1 MSDVFAQ
8 YLGLCRPCWQRAL
21 GEELQQKAAE
31 GKPLHLLLALFCTA
45 QQLRDCLLT
54 SGRLMNVNAHPP
66 DQAARSSQ
74 SISIAR
80 AVIMGSKA
88 QRHLVQRWVSLGVCP
103 EIPKWAR
110 LGSSRGS
117 QVDAVIALNFLS
129 ILCILRWGEM
139 K

>member
-1 MSDVFAQ
+1 MFAQ

-31 GKPLHLLLALFCTA
+31 GKPLHLLLALLCTA

-80 AVIMGSKA
+80 AVIMGRKA
-88 QRHLVQRWVSLGVCP
+88 QSHLVQRWVSLGVCP
-103 EIPKWAR
+103 QVLKWAR
-110 LGSSRGS
+110 LRSPGGS